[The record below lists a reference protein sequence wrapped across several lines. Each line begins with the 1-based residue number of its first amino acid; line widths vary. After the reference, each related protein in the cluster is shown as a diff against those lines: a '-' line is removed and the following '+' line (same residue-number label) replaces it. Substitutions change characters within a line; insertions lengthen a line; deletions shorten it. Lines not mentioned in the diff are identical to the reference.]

1 MDPGGTITNMSA
13 LGAIVGAAI
22 ALARGREE
30 EASYILRGTV
40 AGGTV
45 GVLRVLI
52 EALWS

>member
-1 MDPGGTITNMSA
+1 MEPVGTITNMSA

-22 ALARGREE
+22 ALGKGREE
-30 EASYILRGTV
+30 EAVYILRGTV
-40 AGGTV
+40 VGGAV